1 MEAEQ
6 PQTVPQEK
14 GNLSKSISIWGYL
27 GMGIGAVFGA
37 SWLLMTGIWLDA
49 AGGPMN
55 ALIAFIACFLVELP
69 LVLAYYE
76 AVPMVPLAG
85 GELSYAYLSFGNFI
99 GMLVGWFGVLV
110 NIILCAWE
118 VLAITRMLSY
128 LIPAIGQATP
138 LYMVGGAAVTIPSI
152 ALGLLLVLGIGFL
165 QFKGTK
171 LSSKFS
177 TINTTIIISLALIC
191 VIVGA
196 LNFSTANME
205 PMQTKN
211 TFEGSLSLLSMLPF
225 SIAGWETISKGAQEA
240 SSGVSVKK
248 IGLSVVISVAVAI
261 TMYILTLIVPTGL
274 MPWQEMSGAT
284 APFAEA
290 MTRIGYPLLGTLLL
304 FAACLG
310 VVGVYNSVFFGA
322 TRLLYSL
329 GEYGLIPKSFT
340 KLHPK
345 HKTPTTAIFFVSV
358 IAAVVLFFG
367 QSLFVPLVNVAA
379 VAYIVLWGSTL
390 FSVMRLRTKYPQLK
404 RPVKMPGGK
413 PMMIYGGIV
422 SIVLLFAM
430 LVPGSPAALSW
441 PSEYILLAVLLGLGI
456 GLYFFRDRSMSA
468 EEQSELILGNIREE
482 IDSNEE

>member
-1 MEAEQ
+1 MSEQ
-6 PQTVPQEK
+6 PQTGGDK
-14 GNLSKSISIWGYL
+14 GNLSKSISLWGYL

-55 ALIAFIACFLVELP
+55 ALLAFIACFLVELP

-76 AVPMVPLAG
+76 AVPMIPLAG

-128 LIPAIGQATP
+128 LVPQIGQATP
-138 LYMVGGAAVTIPSI
+138 LYTVGGAPVTIVSI
-152 ALGLLLVLGIGFL
+152 LLGLLLVVGIGAL
-165 QFKGTK
+165 QYRGTK

-177 TINTTIIISLALIC
+177 TINTAIIITLALIC
-191 VIVGA
+191 VVVGF
-196 LNFSTANME
+196 LHFDIANMQ
-205 PMQTKN
+205 PLQTKN
-211 TFEGSLSLLSMLPF
+211 TFEGTLSLLSMLPF

-290 MTRIGYPLLGTLLL
+290 MNRVGLPILGTLLL

-310 VVGVYNSVFFGA
+310 VVGVYNAVFFGA

-340 KLHPK
+340 KLHSK
-345 HKTPTTAIFFVSV
+345 YKTPTTAIFFVSL

-390 FSVMRLRTKYPQLK
+390 FSVIRLRSKYPKLN

-413 PMMIYGGIV
+413 PMMIYGSLV
-422 SIVLLFAM
+422 SIVLLFLM
-430 LVPGSPAALSW
+430 LVPGSPAALNW
-441 PSEYILLAVLLGLGI
+441 PSEYILLVVLLLLGI
-456 GLYFFRDRSMSA
+456 TLYFFRDKSMSEA
-468 EEQSELILGNIREE
+468 ERSELILGNISDE
-482 IDSNEE
+482 IDN